1 MSHLPHRQILTA
13 IFEAA
18 IAACHPCHVV
28 PRHLPNRAHGQR
40 IIIAAGKAAAAMARA
55 VEDHW
60 GPPLEGL
67 VVTRHGF
74 ECKLDHL
81 ELIAARHPV
90 PDDKS
95 AVAATRMLS
104 LVRNAPETAE
114 VLLLLS
120 GGASSLLA
128 APAEGLTLKR
138 KADLTRAL
146 LGSGAEI
153 SEINCVRRHLSSVK
167 GGRLAAAC
175 RGQFHT
181 LAISDVIGDTPF
193 DIGSGPGVGD
203 PTYIE
208 DARAILARYNIADHD
223 LPWSESI
230 KPNDPRLS
238 RASFGLVACADDL
251 ISSAME
257 HARLLG
263 FKPINLGTAIA
274 GDAATVARDQ
284 AKRALEALRQGERCA
299 LISGGEL
306 TVNLGSDTNELGV
319 GGPNQEF
326 ALSLAIALGGT
337 PGISALAAD
346 TDGIDGVNDAAGAII
361 DPGTCQRAAALGL
374 DLEGA
379 LARHDSGG
387 AFARL
392 GDLFQPGP
400 TLTNVNDLRVILV
413 EPESTG

>member
-1 MSHLPHRQILTA
+1 MSHSSHRQILSD
-13 IFEAA
+13 IFDAA
-18 IAACHPCHVV
+18 IAACHPRHVV
-28 PRHLPNRAHGQR
+28 PRHLPKRTQAQR

-60 GPPLEGL
+60 GPPLDGL
-67 VVTRHGF
+67 VVARHGF
-74 ECKLDHL
+74 ECKLDYL
-81 ELIAARHPV
+81 ELITARHPV
-90 PDDKS
+90 PDDNS
-95 AVAATRMLS
+95 VVAATRLFS

-120 GGASSLLA
+120 GGASALLA
-128 APAEGLTLKR
+128 APAQGFTLKR
-138 KADLTRAL
+138 KAELTRAL
-146 LGSGAEI
+146 LASGAAI

-175 RGQFHT
+175 PGQFLT
-181 LAISDVIGDTPF
+181 LAISDVIGDIPF

-203 PTYIE
+203 PTTID
-208 DARAILARYNIADHD
+208 DARAILARYTIADHD
-223 LPWSESI
+223 FPWSESI

-238 RASFGLVACADDL
+238 RASFRLVACAGDL
-251 ISSAME
+251 ISAAMA

-263 FKPINLGTAIA
+263 FRPINLGTEIA

-284 AKRALEALRQGERCA
+284 AKFALEALRQGERCA

-306 TVNLGSDTNELGV
+306 TVTLGPGSTGLGV

-326 ALSLAIALGGT
+326 ALSLATALGGR

-346 TDGIDGVNDAAGAII
+346 TDGIDGVNDAAGAFI
-361 DPGTCQRAAALGL
+361 DPSTFSRAAALGL
-374 DLEGA
+374 DLDDA

-400 TLTNVNDLRVILV
+400 TLTNVNDLRVILI
-413 EPESTG
+413 EPDITG

>member
-1 MSHLPHRQILTA
+1 M
-13 IFEAA
+13 
-18 IAACHPCHVV
+18 
-28 PRHLPNRAHGQR
+28 
-40 IIIAAGKAAAAMARA
+40 
-55 VEDHW
+55 D
-60 GPPLEGL
+60 GL
-67 VVTRHGF
+67 VVTRHGY
-74 ECKLDHL
+74 ECRLDYL
-81 ELIAARHPV
+81 ELITARHPV
-90 PDDKS
+90 PDDNS
-95 AVAATRMLS
+95 AAAATRLSS
-104 LVRNAPETAE
+104 LVRHAPETAE

-120 GGASSLLA
+120 GGASSVLA
-128 APAEGLTLKR
+128 APTEGLTLKR
-138 KADLTRAL
+138 KADLTKAL
-146 LGSGAEI
+146 LASGADI
-153 SEINCVRRHLSSVK
+153 SEINCARRHLSSVK

-175 RGQFHT
+175 PGQFHT

-203 PTYIE
+203 PTYID

-238 RASFGLVACADDL
+238 RASFSLVACADDL
-251 ISSAME
+251 ISAAMA
-257 HARLLG
+257 HAKLHG

-274 GDAATVARDQ
+274 GDAATIARDQ
-284 AKRALEALRQGERCA
+284 AKHALGALRQGERCA

-306 TVNLGSDTNELGV
+306 TVNLGSDNLELGI

-326 ALSLAIALGGT
+326 ALSLAITLGGT

-346 TDGIDGVNDAAGAII
+346 TDGIDGVNDAAGAFI
-361 DPGTCQRAAALGL
+361 DPGTSQRAKALGI

-379 LARHDSGG
+379 LIRHDSGG

-392 GDLFQPGP
+392 GDLFRPGP